1 MNLRPK
7 SRISTEFNASS
18 MTDIVFLLLI
28 FFIIISSV
36 VKDPALKLV
45 LPKGVNNV
53 NPVNKVIVISIDQ
66 NLNYAIDDYKTT
78 YDQLS
83 SDLQN
88 QLKNTPKA
96 TVSIRGDK
104 NIRYE
109 DVMNIVMMAD
119 KLGAKLFWLWM
130 EVSNLT

>member
-1 MNLRPK
+1 MNLRK
-7 SRISTEFNASS
+7 NSKVNTEFNASS

-53 NPVNKVIVISIDQ
+53 NPVNKVIVVSVDK
-66 NLNYAIDDYKTT
+66 NLDYAVDDKKTT
-78 YDQLS
+78 FDRLP
-83 SDLQN
+83 SDLQSV
-88 QLKNTPKA
+88 LTKTPEA

-104 NIRYE
+104 DVRYE
-109 DVMNIVMMAD
+109 DVMNVVMLAD
-119 KLGAKLFWLWM
+119 KLGAKVVLALDGAK
-130 EVSNLT
+130 

>member
-1 MNLRPK
+1 MNLRK
-7 SRISTEFNASS
+7 NSKVNTEFNASS

-53 NPVNKVIVISIDQ
+53 NPVNQVIVVSVDK
-66 NLNYAIDDYKTT
+66 NLDYAVDDKKTT
-78 YDQLS
+78 YERLPS
-83 SDLQN
+83 VLQEV
-88 QLKNTPKA
+88 LITAPDA

-104 NIRYE
+104 DIRYE
-109 DVMNIVMMAD
+109 DVMNVVMLAD
-119 KLGAKLFWLWM
+119 KLGAKVVLALDG
-130 EVSNLT
+130 SK

>member
-1 MNLRPK
+1 MNFRK
-7 SRISTEFNASS
+7 NSKVNTEFNASS

-53 NPVNKVIVISIDQ
+53 NPVNKVVIVSVDKD
-66 NLNYAIDDYKTT
+66 LNYAIDDKKISKGRLPSELRAV
-78 YDQLS
+78 LS
-83 SDLQN
+83 
-88 QLKNTPKA
+88 KIPEA
-96 TVSIRGDK
+96 TVSVRGDK

-109 DVMNIVMMAD
+109 DVMDLVMTAD
-119 KLGAKLFWLWM
+119 KLGAKVVLALDGGK
-130 EVSNLT
+130 

>member
-1 MNLRPK
+1 MDLRPK

-53 NPVNKVIVISIDQ
+53 NPVNKVIVVSIDQ
-66 NLNYAIDDYKTT
+66 QLNYAIDDTQTT
-78 YDQLS
+78 YDRLS
-83 SDLQN
+83 ND
-88 QLKNTPKA
+88 LKNELQKAPQA

-119 KLGAKLFWLWM
+119 KLGAKVVLALDG
-130 EVSNLT
+130 SK